1 MYWEWTS
8 KMGDI
13 MKAGMVLGIIGGVI
27 GLIIGAF
34 GFGAA
39 SIGNSLSDAT
49 SAGVSFSLYKYGS
62 ILAPLACL
70 AGAGLA
76 TTKPPVGAIL
86 MAASAVAMVL
96 IFGFHM
102 FSLVSVILAGLGAA
116 LVFIDIQKAQQQPD
130 G

>member
-1 MYWEWTS
+1 
-8 KMGDI
+8 

-34 GFGAA
+34 GYGVA
-39 SIGNSLSDAT
+39 SIGNSLADAANSSDN
-49 SAGVSFSLYKYGS
+49 FSLYKYGS

-76 TTKPPVGAIL
+76 TTKPQIGAIL
-86 MAASAVAMVL
+86 MAVSAVAMVL
-96 IFGFHM
+96 ISGFHM

-116 LVFIDIQKAQQQPD
+116 LVFIDLQKQQSTNS
-130 G
+130 